1 MKQTNL
7 LSKKKGYTVLGLIA
21 FFFFFFLFTGGELVG
36 TGNIIWSVGYTVKS
50 LVWSLLA
57 GLPVGFGIAWLI
69 YGFGEG
75 RLSLGRKQ
83 TDSPQEGAQAM
94 GKPPGKIFLVSLVL
108 IVLCWLPAYLAYYP
122 AICSYD
128 TTVQLEQIVG
138 QSYNTHHP
146 VLHTLLLA
154 GSMELGEWLF
164 GNTNTGIGLLA
175 LGQLLVFAGALSFCV
190 TTLYREGIKKQYLAV
205 LQLYCMLF
213 PFHWYMSVT
222 ISKDTLFA
230 SFFLL
235 QMISLYV
242 LLRRRENSFRIQGM
256 DVLFFVST
264 VLMMLL
270 RNNGKYAFLVLLTLC
285 VPILLKGR
293 LIRRLVGRIAL
304 NGVLAFL
311 TAGLCL
317 GGLSA
322 LTNAGEGDKR
332 EMLSLPIQQLARTM
346 LYHGGVGVLAEDDNT
361 MNDADKALIGDFL
374 LDESYREYRGDISDP
389 VKRHTNTYVVRYRT
403 MEFARTYLGL
413 MVRYPGDYI
422 NAALA
427 VNAGYLN
434 VGDTS
439 HAYVNVNGVDRG
451 LGYVQTRWVDSALNE
466 QGIYKDSKCP
476 RLHEWL
482 EEWAD
487 GNAYLKLPLLKY
499 LFVPGTY
506 LWLYLL
512 LLGYLLIHRRYRM
525 CIPLSLVLGYYITL
539 FLGPTVQLRY
549 LYPLMILLPFV
560 GLISQLQEQGKA
572 GNKNEAVL

>member
-1 MKQTNL
+1 MKQINL
-7 LSKKKGYTVLGLIA
+7 LSKKKGYTVFGLIG
-21 FFFFFFLFTGGELVG
+21 FFFFFFLFTGGELAG

-50 LVWSLLA
+50 LICSLLA
-57 GLPVGFGIAWLI
+57 GLPTGFGLAWLI

-75 RLSLGRKQ
+75 RLSL
-83 TDSPQEGAQAM
+83 D
-94 GKPPGKIFLVSLVL
+94 GKKEDLPRESAHGMSMAPGKIFLLSFALL
-108 IVLCWLPAYLAYYP
+108 VLCWLPAYLAYYP

-146 VLHTLLLA
+146 LLHTLLLA
-154 GSMELGEWLF
+154 GSMELGEQLF

-175 LGQLLVFAGALSFCV
+175 LGQLLVFAGAFSFCV
-190 TTLYREGIKKQYLAV
+190 TTLYREGIKKKCLV
-205 LQLYCMLF
+205 LLQLYCMLF

-222 ISKDTLFA
+222 VSKDTLFA

-235 QMISLYV
+235 QMVSLYV
-242 LLRRRENSFRIQGM
+242 LLRRRESSFRIQGM

-285 VPILLKGR
+285 IPILLKGR
-293 LIRRLVGRIAL
+293 YIRRLVGRIAL

-317 GGLSA
+317 SGLSA

-361 MNDADKALIGDFL
+361 MSDVDKALIGDFL
-374 LDESYREYRGDISDP
+374 LDESYLEYRGDISDP

-413 MVRYPGDYI
+413 MVRYPGDYL

-434 VGDTS
+434 VEDRS

-476 RLHEWL
+476 WLHEWL

-487 GNAYLKLPLLKY
+487 SNAYLKLPLLKY

-512 LLGYLLIHRRYRM
+512 LLGYLLIHRRYTM

-549 LYPLMILLPFV
+549 LYPLMIMLPFM
-560 GLISQLQEQGKA
+560 GLMSQLQEQGKA